1 MKRITTL
8 LALACLT
15 AFTARA
21 QLVADGATVTLNGGT
36 TNIVGDL
43 FVGTN
48 GSFTTLTISNTAT
61 VTNSGYGYIGYQG
74 SARTNLVV
82 VTDTNS
88 VWSVGSGLEVGMFG
102 RFNRLIVTNGG
113 RVNCSGS
120 DVGNTSSSFGN
131 TATIVGPG
139 SIWSATNIT
148 VAIGRDGST
157 NGLVVV
163 DGGTALFSASV
174 IGANN
179 NAHDNYA
186 VIAGTGAQWLNQFS
200 LVVGSSG
207 STSVCS

>member
-48 GSFTTLTISNTAT
+48 GSFTTLTISNAAT
-61 VTNSGYGYIGYQG
+61 VTNSGSGYIGFQG

-102 RFNRLIVTNGG
+102 RFNV
-113 RVNCSGS
+113 
-120 DVGNTSSSFGN
+120 
-131 TATIVGPG
+131 
-139 SIWSATNIT
+139 
-148 VAIGRDGST
+148 
-157 NGLVVV
+157 
-163 DGGTALFSASV
+163 
-174 IGANN
+174 
-179 NAHDNYA
+179 
-186 VIAGTGAQWLNQFS
+186 
-200 LVVGSSG
+200 
-207 STSVCS
+207 